1 MGKSGRGDYENGAS
15 DEVNALYSASSFKH
29 QKGRFERKYVIICLH
44 LSSNWHIALRLENIL
59 QTWILERTLLQHVL
73 LF

>member
-15 DEVNALYSASSFKH
+15 DEANALYSESSSKH
-29 QKGRFERKYVIICLH
+29 IKERLERKYVIICFH

-59 QTWILERTLLQHVL
+59 QTWSLERTLLQHVL
-73 LF
+73 F